1 MHSMDTITQELLEII
16 NAHLLQ
22 RAEEAGKSGQ
32 TGLLTSLEGDLELS
46 NYINSLDFIMILV
59 NIEKKFN
66 VVLQGDLNILTDRS
80 FIQIAEFI
88 AKNRND

>member
-1 MHSMDTITQELLEII
+1 MDTITQELLEII

-22 RAEEAGKSGQ
+22 RAEEAGKSGE

>member
-22 RAEEAGKSGQ
+22 RAEEAGKSGE
-32 TGLLTSLEGDLELS
+32 TGLLTSLEDDLELS
-46 NYINSLDFIMILV
+46 NYINSLDFIIILV

>member
-1 MHSMDTITQELLEII
+1 MDTITQELLEII

-22 RAEEAGKSGQ
+22 RAEEAGKSGE

-66 VVLQGDLNILTDRS
+66 VVLQGDLNILTDQS

-88 AKNRND
+88 ANNRND

>member
-22 RAEEAGKSGQ
+22 RAEEAGKSGE

-59 NIEKKFN
+59 NIEKS
-66 VVLQGDLNILTDRS
+66 LTWCCK
-80 FIQIAEFI
+80 ET
-88 AKNRND
+88 

>member
-22 RAEEAGKSGQ
+22 RAEEAGKSGE

>member
-22 RAEEAGKSGQ
+22 RAEEAGKSGE
-32 TGLLTSLEGDLELS
+32 TGLLASLEGDLELS